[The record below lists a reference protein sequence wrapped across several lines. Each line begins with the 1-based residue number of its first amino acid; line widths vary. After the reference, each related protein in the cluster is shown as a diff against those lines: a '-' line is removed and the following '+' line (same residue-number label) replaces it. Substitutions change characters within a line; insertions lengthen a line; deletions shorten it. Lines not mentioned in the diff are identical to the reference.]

1 MKTKLI
7 ITLNKELEN
16 DVFTTLW
23 KSKYSS
29 LGELTIESENLAKT
43 LYIDNTEQSEAQPPQ
58 QEFNPLMVN
67 NPMQEKSLSIN
78 DYTTELVII
87 HLGVIKTIETLLVS
101 EEKAEKT
108 EETATIGE
116 AVENDSKS
124 V

>member
-23 KSKYSS
+23 KKKYSS

-43 LYIDNTEQSEAQPPQ
+43 LYIDNTEQSEAQSLQ

-78 DYTTELVII
+78 DYTTELVIT
-87 HLGVIKTIETLLVS
+87 HLGAIKTIETLLVS
-101 EEKAEKT
+101 EEKTEKT
-108 EETATIGE
+108 EETATIEGT
-116 AVENDSKS
+116 VKDDSES
-124 V
+124 I